1 MGTDIGDLLQKHTV
15 EIAELSNKVVA
26 IDAYNTLYQFLSIIR
41 QRDGTPLKDSSG
53 QVTSHL
59 SGILYRFTN
68 LIESGVKPVFVFDG
82 KPPEFKS
89 GTLEK
94 RHEVRENASA
104 KWEDAKVQGLEEEAY
119 KYAQASSKVTKEII
133 EDSIRLIELMGIP
146 YVRAPSEGEAQAA
159 YMVRKGDAD
168 FIGSQDYDS
177 LLFGAP
183 SVIRNLTITGK
194 RKLPRKNIYVD
205 VKPEMISL
213 EESLEELGVTRSQLI
228 DIAMCIGTDYNPGL
242 ENIGPKR
249 ALKLVKEH
257 GNIETVLSETDKEI
271 EELDAKKEFFLNPP
285 VTDDYDLKWIKP
297 DRAGVVAFL
306 CKGHDFS
313 EDRVNKAL
321 DRLEANMGGGQST
334 LDQWF

>member
-41 QRDGTPLKDSSG
+41 QRDGTPLKDSDG
-53 QVTSHL
+53 HVTSHL

-94 RHEVRENASA
+94 RHEVREVASA
-104 KWEDAKVQGLEEEAY
+104 KWEDAKAQGLEEEAY
-119 KYAQASSKVTKEII
+119 KYAQASSKVTKDII
-133 EDSIRLIELMGIP
+133 EDSVKLLELMGIP

-168 FIGSQDYDS
+168 LIGSQDYDS
-177 LLFGAP
+177 LLFGAS
-183 SVIRNLTITGK
+183 SVVRNLTITGK

-213 EESLEELGVTRSQLI
+213 EESLEKLGVTRSQLI

-257 GNIETVLSETDKEI
+257 GSIEAVLSETGKEI
-271 EELDAKKEFFLNPP
+271 EELDAKKEFFMNPP
-285 VTDDYDLKWIKP
+285 VTDDYELKWQKP
-297 DRAGVVAFL
+297 DRAGVIDFL

-321 DRLEANMGGGQST
+321 DRLEASMGGGQST